1 MMVPGRVCI
10 KVAGRD
16 AGAKVI
22 IVSNVDDV
30 FAEVIMRGGKR
41 RKVNKRHLLPVNNVL
56 DVGSLSDEEIAKK
69 LEEA

>member
-1 MMVPGRVCI
+1 MMVPGRVCV
-10 KVAGRD
+10 KVVGRD
-16 AGAKVI
+16 AGAKVV

-41 RKVNKRHLLPVNNVL
+41 RKVNKRHLLPVNNVV

>member
-22 IVSNVDDV
+22 IVGNVDDV
-30 FAEVIMRGGKR
+30 FAEVVMMGGKR
-41 RKVNKRHLLPVNNVL
+41 RKVNKRHLLPTENVV
-56 DVGSLSDEEIAKK
+56 DVEGISDEEIAKK